1 MAIHYEIWR
10 NGKEGPNG
18 GKGQKRGEEYQKKY
32 DYPFC
37 HIKILLFPLPKK
49 KPWIIS
55 RTGHLLVIVL
65 LSVVEE
71 PLYLLGRSTFEL
83 LFLKLCV

>member
-18 GKGQKRGEEYQKKY
+18 GKGQKRGDEYQKKS
-32 DYPFC
+32 DYPFD
-37 HIKILLFPLPKK
+37 HDKILLFPLPKK

-83 LFLKLCV
+83 LFLKLSV